1 MILDMQIMNPMI
13 PRIPPPNSKT
23 VPIRSRDE
31 LSGNIVASGPRM
43 AVWRRTMEKPIWW
56 ITNPL
61 IKMNVP
67 MARFD
72 LPIKLQD
79 LLNGKNILDILI

>member
-1 MILDMQIMNPMI
+1 MALDMQMMSPMI
-13 PRIPPPNSKT
+13 PRAPPPNSKT

-31 LSGNIVASGPRM
+31 LSGNIVANRPRM
-43 AVWRRTMEKPIWW
+43 AVWRRTMEKPSWW

-67 MARFD
+67 MARVD
-72 LPIKLQD
+72 LPIRL
-79 LLNGKNILDILI
+79 